1 MAMSGSLY
9 LIPTPLSDAAAIA
22 TTAPSVSQLLARL
35 EVFIVE
41 KPKTARRFL
50 GQFPLA
56 RPLAEMQW
64 LVLDKLTP
72 ASAIDALLAPLLA
85 GKDAGLLSE
94 AGCPAVADPGA
105 VLVRAA
111 HGKGIKVVPLIG
123 PSSILL
129 ALMASGLNGQRFRF
143 HGYLPVQT
151 EQRRNALRTLEES
164 SLKHDETEI
173 FIETPYR
180 NLQLYADLLAVCA
193 ATSQL
198 CVATD
203 LTAASEQIE
212 LATIAERRRRPP
224 PQIHRRPSIFVLAA
238 V

>member
-1 MAMSGSLY
+1 MTGTLF
-9 LIPTPLSDAAAIA
+9 LIPTPLANDTVIA
-22 TTAPSVSQLLARL
+22 TTTPTLRDILARL

-50 GQFPLA
+50 SHFRLA
-56 RPLAEMQW
+56 RPLGEMQW

-72 ASAIDALLAPLLA
+72 VSAIDMLLAPLLA

-105 VLVRAA
+105 LLVRAA
-111 HGKGIKVVPLIG
+111 HADGIKVVPMIG

-143 HGYLPVQT
+143 HGYLPVRID
-151 EQRRNALRTLEES
+151 ERRTRLRTLEKES
-164 SLKHDETEI
+164 AKHDETQI

-180 NLQLYADLLAVCA
+180 NLQLLADLAAVCA
-193 ATSQL
+193 ASTRL
-198 CVATD
+198 CIATD

-212 LATIAERRRRPP
+212 VATVAEWRRREPP
-224 PQIHRRPSIFVLAA
+224 RIHRRPSIFLLYTT
-238 V
+238 

>member
-1 MAMSGSLY
+1 MSGILY
-9 LIPTPLSDAAAIA
+9 LIPTPLSYDGVTV

-50 GQFPLA
+50 GHFQLA

-72 ASAIDALLAPLLA
+72 ASAIDALVAPLLA

-94 AGCPAVADPGA
+94 AGCPAIADPGA
-105 VLVRAA
+105 LLVRAA
-111 HGKGIKVVPLIG
+111 HSKGIKVVPLVG

-151 EQRRNALRTLEES
+151 QPRQNALRALDES
-164 SLKHDETEI
+164 SLTHDETQI

-180 NLQLYADLLAVCA
+180 NLQLYADLLAVCRA
-193 ATSQL
+193 SSQL
-198 CVATD
+198 CIATD
-203 LTAASEQIE
+203 LTAAAEQIE
-212 LATIAERRRRPP
+212 LATIADWRRRPP
-224 PQIHRRPSIFVLAA
+224 PQIHRRPSIFLLAA
-238 V
+238 R

>member
-1 MAMSGSLY
+1 MSGTLY
-9 LIPTPLSDAAAIA
+9 LIPTPLSDDAVIA
-22 TTAPSVSQLLARL
+22 TTPPALGDILTRL

-50 GQFPLA
+50 GQFQLA

-94 AGCPAVADPGA
+94 AGCPSIADPGA
-105 VLVRAA
+105 LLVRAA

-143 HGYLPVQT
+143 HGYLPVHT
-151 EQRRNALRTLEES
+151 EQRQAALRALEQS
-164 SLKHDETEI
+164 SLKHDETQI

-180 NLQLYADLLAVCA
+180 NLQLYADLMAVCA
-193 ATSQL
+193 ANTQL

-203 LTAASEQIE
+203 LTAASEKIE
-212 LATIAERRRRPP
+212 LATIAAWRRRPP
-224 PQIHRRPSIFVLAA
+224 PQIHRRPSIFLLAA
-238 V
+238 A

>member
-1 MAMSGSLY
+1 MTGTLY
-9 LIPTPLSDAAAIA
+9 LIPTPLADDGVIA
-22 TTAPSVSQLLARL
+22 NTAPQVREILARL

-50 GQFPLA
+50 GHFELA
-56 RPLAEMQW
+56 RPLGEMQW
-64 LVLDKLTP
+64 LVLDKLTS
-72 ASAIDALLAPLLA
+72 ASSIDALLGPLLA
-85 GKDAGLLSE
+85 GQDVGLLSE

-105 VLVRAA
+105 LLVRAA
-111 HGKGIKVVPLIG
+111 HSQGIKVVPLVG

-143 HGYLPVQT
+143 HGYLPVRT
-151 EQRRNALRTLEES
+151 EQRQAALRTLEQD
-164 SLKHDETEI
+164 SLKHDETQI

-180 NLQLYADLLAVCA
+180 NLQIYADSVAVCA
-193 ATSQL
+193 ASTRL
-198 CVATD
+198 CIATD

-212 LATIAERRRRPP
+212 VATVAEWRRREP
-224 PQIHRRPSIFVLAA
+224 PQIHRRPSIFLLYA